1 MTLKFHSSLLKDISS
16 MLNAEDCNIII
27 QVGEANDTKK
37 FHAHSNILR
46 ASSQYFKDI
55 IPAGIIKKDSMFT
68 IIRPQI
74 TPSIFEI
81 ILKYIYTGK
90 LDLRNQ
96 SGSDN
101 FRLMFE
107 CYYLFLEE
115 LFVYVQYYL
124 IEQQTPWI
132 QQNFV
137 LILNS
142 IFNLPNY
149 KKLQDHCI
157 ESICRN
163 PLSFLTSNNFQLL
176 NKYIL
181 LYFLE
186 RDDFHGN
193 VEEVVVWNSLIK
205 WGIKQTPE
213 LGNKNNQKEWTD
225 IDYDKLKNT
234 LSIFIPY
241 INFTSIL
248 SEDFYDKVQPYE
260 KIIPSVIYDEILA
273 YYLIEQP
280 KLCIYNSKII
290 NPRFVNVISNLI
302 DKKRLSCPS
311 IFIRTEDDPIYR
323 FKLFGRCGRCG
334 VDREF
339 FQDTRYKVSNLI
351 LIKTL
356 ESDKIFAGYCSAGF
370 ESPKIKSICAYDD
383 YCNDSPCDFVFS
395 FKNDE
400 DTQNIK
406 IKLTDSYFEDESET
420 LYGSSLYIISE
431 EFFKLNPK
439 NMCEPETGVYTYE
452 KIEKIETYAIIKP
465 LKNDLKSMMSKMDRN
480 VNGNSINY
488 YRETEMDKKNLNVAY
503 FNNQKVIIKI
513 NRIVIMK
520 KKSDISCKKKFIKKI
535 RIAIIKNY

>member
-16 MLNAEDCNIII
+16 MLNAEDYNVII

-68 IIRPQI
+68 VIRPQI

-96 SGSDN
+96 SGADN

-107 CYYLFLEE
+107 CYYLFLDE
-115 LFVYVQYYL
+115 LFVYVQFYL

-149 KKLQDHCI
+149 KKLQDLCI

-163 PLSFLTSNNFQLL
+163 PLSFLTSNDFQLL

-181 LYFLE
+181 LYFLKQ
-186 RDDFHGN
+186 DDFHGKN
-193 VEEVVVWNSLIK
+193 IEVIVWNSLIK
-205 WGIKQTPE
+205 WGIKQTYGLE
-213 LGNKNNQKEWTD
+213 NKNNQKEWTD
-225 IDYDKLKNT
+225 IDYDNLKNT

-241 INFTSIL
+241 INFTSIP
-248 SEDFYDKVQPYE
+248 SEDFYDKVRPYE
-260 KIIPSVIYDEILA
+260 VIIPSVIYDEILA

-323 FKLFGRCGRCG
+323 FKLFSRCGLDG
-334 VDREF
+334 VDEEF
-339 FQDTRYKVSNLI
+339 FQDKYEVANLI
-351 LIKTL
+351 LVKTL
-356 ESDKIFAGYCSAGF
+356 ESDKIFAGYCSAGIG
-370 ESPKIKSICAYDD
+370 SLKIESICAYDD
-383 YCNDSPCDFVFS
+383 YRNYSPCDFVFS
-395 FKNDE
+395 FKNDKE
-400 DTQNIK
+400 NQNIK
-406 IKLTDSYFEDESET
+406 LKLTDSYFEDGSEA

-431 EFFKLNPK
+431 EFYKLDPK
-439 NMCEPETGVYTYE
+439 NMLKPKPRVYTNE
-452 KIEKIETYAIIKP
+452 KIEKIETYAVVKP
-465 LKNDLKSMMSKMDRN
+465 LKNNLKDMLSKINSN
-480 VNGNSINY
+480 VNGNSVNY
-488 YRETEMDKKNLNVAY
+488 
-503 FNNQKVIIKI
+503 
-513 NRIVIMK
+513 
-520 KKSDISCKKKFIKKI
+520 
-535 RIAIIKNY
+535 